1 MISRSVAVYYA
12 RAYAKARKNTVQV
25 LRKRIE
31 VMATI
36 VLVHIMGEDYVA
48 FLLAFLEELI
58 SYESPRRIKFC
69 STTCFILDRGEDQ
82 NVSDS
87 HDARIEEAT
96 IAIATASGE
105 GGLCRKEG
113 VEETSWGSQR
123 IFSAVRVIFS
133 KRLRY
138 VNECMT
144 GRICRLH

>member
-1 MISRSVAVYYA
+1 MKSNYDLPQSRSLLREGV
-12 RAYAKARKNTVQV
+12 RKGEEKYSASPKKENRGNGNDCTCTY
-25 LRKRIE
+25 L
-31 VMATI
+31 
-36 VLVHIMGEDYVA
+36 GEDYVA

-69 STTCFILDRGEDQ
+69 STTCLILDRGEDQ

-96 IAIATASGE
+96 IATASGE

-133 KRLRY
+133 KRLD
-138 VNECMT
+138 M
-144 GRICRLH
+144 